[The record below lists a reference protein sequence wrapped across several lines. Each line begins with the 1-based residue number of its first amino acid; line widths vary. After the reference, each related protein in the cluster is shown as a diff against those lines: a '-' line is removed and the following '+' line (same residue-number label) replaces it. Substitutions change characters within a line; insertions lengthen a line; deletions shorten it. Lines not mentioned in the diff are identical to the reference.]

1 VGDAED
7 GVTRCARGGVP
18 EGVGEVEIEGDHDSA
33 LGFADFDDALVGDAG
48 EALVGDGVDV
58 VPGWPK

>member
-1 VGDAED
+1 V
-7 GVTRCARGGVP
+7 CQRGGTR
-18 EGVGEVEIEGDHDSA
+18 GGWRVEIEGDHDSA